1 MCSSFHA
8 VDDVTKPR
16 KAKVKKKANPRVE
29 AISRR
34 NFVEFAGAAA
44 GTAMVGC
51 GTLGIAAS
59 ALGEGGASGTIVKA
73 KIHPAIGVVRL
84 GNSVADDGFFIGP
97 EVTTPVQTTA
107 AMLRDA
113 SGALKRQAARFR
125 IYGLDADDQVVA
137 ELTPDGSAAIV
148 DIHWSVHLAN
158 KKAAGYR
165 FSTAL
170 DIPES
175 ATLALPRRN
184 SGVKGKARRALVID
198 PGVRTISGRNQHG
211 VAYQCDSGTFM
222 GTRVY
227 LGELRTD
234 QAGRLLVLGGRGVSA
249 SPTGSPIFN
258 ISDFDTFN
266 NADGWYDD
274 TSDGPVSAK
283 VTIDGREIPVESAW
297 VIVNPPNFAPGIIGW
312 RTLYDLL
319 YETQVAAGTL
329 PAPQTTSFTNDILPL
344 LQRLAG
350 LQWVNAGFAAAFHHG
365 GDSGLHFDD
374 PQLIAKLAQ
383 KPAPGTVDQHA
394 ELRNSIGL
402 AFRLV
407 DGPDLPP
414 KPWPS
419 KGWPWLYG
427 DNYGSTQ
434 HSPREHFV
442 VSDLRSQ
449 HLQRWMEGDFAADWV
464 PGGSAVTSLDQV
476 LLQDQPAMLDR
487 AALQY
492 CLADAFHPGCE
503 LTWPMRHASVFRS
516 PFRINQA
523 PESRVEVDYGDL
535 LTPEIALGANGPLG
549 AQGPGDL
556 SKWMA
561 LPWQGDTAM
570 CRSGY
575 DADPSAKDFNQ
586 RYDPYLP
593 TFWPARV
600 PNQVLAA
607 SDYQTVM
614 NTHVPRAQRIA
625 AFQRRVSWYH
635 GLPYQGDDPVKTMAS
650 MVKSFGSMGVL
661 EARPGIPHDPDF
673 PAVMLVES
681 LPARAAA
688 DAQAPGVGGSGD
700 DETVAGTVE
709 LSPAGWISPEHQA
722 LFRAIRGI
730 K

>member
-1 MCSSFHA
+1 M
-8 VDDVTKPR
+8 TKPR
-16 KAKVKKKANPRVE
+16 KAKAKAKKQANPRVE

-34 NFVEFAGAAA
+34 SFVEFAGAAA

-51 GTLGIAAS
+51 GTLAMAS
-59 ALGEGGASGTIVKA
+59 SVLGEAGAGGTIVKA
-73 KIHPAIGVVRL
+73 RIHPAIGVVRL
-84 GNSVADDGFFIGP
+84 GNSVAGDGFFIGP

-107 AMLRDA
+107 ATLRDG

-137 ELTPDGSAAIV
+137 ELTPDDSAAVV
-148 DIHWSVHLAN
+148 DIEWSVHLAN

-170 DIPES
+170 DIPE
-175 ATLALPRRN
+175 AAAFALPRRN
-184 SGVKGKARRALVID
+184 SGVKGKDRQALVID
-198 PGVRTISGRNQHG
+198 PGVRTISGRNRHG
-211 VAYQCDSGTFM
+211 AAYQFDSGAFM

-249 SPTGSPIFN
+249 SPTGRPILN
-258 ISDFDTFN
+258 IGDSDTFN

-283 VTIDGREIPVESAW
+283 LTVDGREIPVESAW
-297 VIVNPPNFAPGIIGW
+297 VIVNPPNYAPDIIGW
-312 RTLYDLL
+312 RTLHDLL

-329 PAPQTTSFTNDILPL
+329 PAPQTTSFTSDILPL

-350 LQWVNAGFAAAFHHG
+350 LQWVNAGFAAAFQPG
-365 GDSGLHFDD
+365 GDSGLLFDD
-374 PQLIAKLAQ
+374 PQLIAKLAH
-383 KPAPGTVDQHA
+383 KPAPGTADQHA
-394 ELRNSIGL
+394 DLRKSIVL

-407 DGPDLPP
+407 HGPDLPP

-427 DNYGSTQ
+427 DDYGSAQ
-434 HSPREHFV
+434 HSPRDHFI

-449 HLQRWMEGDFAADWV
+449 HLQRWMEGDFDADWR
-464 PGGSAVTSLDQV
+464 PDAAAVTSLDQV
-476 LLQDQPAMLDR
+476 SLQDQPTMLDQ

-503 LTWPMRHASVFRS
+503 LTWPMRHASVFRA
-516 PFRINQA
+516 PFRINHA
-523 PESRVEVDYGDL
+523 PESRIEVDYGDT
-535 LTPEIALGANGPLG
+535 LTPEIALSAKGPLG

-575 DADPSAKDFNQ
+575 DADPNDKDFNQ

-607 SDYQTVM
+607 SDYRTVM
-614 NTHVPRAQRIA
+614 NTHLPRTQRIA

-635 GLPYQGDDPVKTMAS
+635 GLPYQGDDPLMTMAS
-650 MVKSFGSMGVL
+650 MVKNFGSMGVL
-661 EARPGIPHDPDF
+661 EARPGIPRDPDF

-681 LPARAAA
+681 LPVRAAA
-688 DAQAPGVGGSGD
+688 DAQAPDAGGSGD
-700 DETVAGTVE
+700 DEQNAGAVE